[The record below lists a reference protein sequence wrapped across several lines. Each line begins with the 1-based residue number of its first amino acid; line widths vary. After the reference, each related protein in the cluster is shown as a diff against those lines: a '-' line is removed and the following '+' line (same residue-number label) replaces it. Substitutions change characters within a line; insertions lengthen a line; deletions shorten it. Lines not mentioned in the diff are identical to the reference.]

1 MKICSLG
8 LGFLMLLA
16 LPCVT
21 LGQIYEWVDEKGVK
35 HYSNEPPP
43 DGVEVFSQSD
53 EIQTDES
60 QIEEQEQS
68 DLSDRSEPEAQATE
82 SESAPQQ
89 AEGAA
94 AEQGAP
100 DTVVGE
106 DEEREA
112 FQRERIKQRTQK
124 NTSPAPSLQEQ
135 RERQSSRNPAE

>member
-1 MKICSLG
+1 MKICSLVV
-8 LGFLMLLA
+8 GFLMLLA
-16 LPCVT
+16 LPCASFA
-21 LGQIYEWVDEKGVK
+21 QIYEWVDEKGVK
-35 HYSNEPPP
+35 HYSNDPPP

-53 EIQTDES
+53 EIQTDET

-68 DLSDRSEPEAQATE
+68 DLTDRSEPEAQATE
-82 SESAPQQ
+82 SESPPEQ
-89 AEGAA
+89 AESAA
-94 AEQGAP
+94 PEQGAP

-112 FQRERIKQRTQK
+112 FQRERIKQRTRK